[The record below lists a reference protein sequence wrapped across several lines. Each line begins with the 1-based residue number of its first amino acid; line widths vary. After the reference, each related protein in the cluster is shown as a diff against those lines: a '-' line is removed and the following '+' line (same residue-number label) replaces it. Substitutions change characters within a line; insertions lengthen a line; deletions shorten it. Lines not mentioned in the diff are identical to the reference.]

1 MTRLGVLG
9 ARLRLVHPFPSLLNG
24 TVVLA
29 IALIAGGSVVTAARL
44 ALSMTLLQFAIG
56 VANDLHDAPRDHGRT
71 PVKPIPA
78 GLVSIAAARVV
89 LVSATIGGLVLAG
102 MSGAPAFGLAV
113 SGLACGFAYDFRLS
127 RTAISWLP
135 LALALPLVPLF
146 AWLGVTSAVPVA
158 IVVVVPIAALAGT
171 GLAIGNAL
179 IDLASDVASSRPTVA
194 VALGHQMAWRFH
206 GVAFGVA
213 VLLVAVFLPRDGA
226 LLASALIVGGGALLA
241 AGVAAIGRSR
251 PQSQRI
257 AWQLEAAG
265 IGLIG
270 IGWILAT
277 ATSPA

>member
-1 MTRLGVLG
+1 ML
-9 ARLRLVHPFPSLLNG
+9 
-24 TVVLA
+24 
-29 IALIAGGSVVTAARL
+29 TAARL

-56 VANDLHDAPRDHGRT
+56 VANDLHDAPRDQGRT

-89 LVSATIGGLVLAG
+89 LVGSTIGGLVLAG

-113 SGLACGFAYDFRLS
+113 SGLAFGFAYDFRLS
-127 RTAISWLP
+127 RTAVSWLP

-194 VALGHQMAWRFH
+194 VALGHQMAWRLH

-213 VLLVAVFLPRDGA
+213 VLLVAVFLPRNGA
-226 LLASALIVGGGALLA
+226 LVASALIAGGGALLA

-251 PQSQRI
+251 PQVQRI

-277 ATSPA
+277 ATSSA